1 MDPVRYVVSLLV
13 VGALVAAAFWLLA
26 RFRRG
31 GLDMTR
37 SVVGIVSQT
46 SVGPRE
52 RLVVVR
58 FGSEDILL
66 GVTPGSITRI
76 AACPRERAEEKNP

>member
-1 MDPVRYVVSLLV
+1 LL
-13 VGALVAAAFWLLA
+13 AAAFWLLA

>member
-13 VGALVAAAFWLLA
+13 VGALLAAAIWLLA
-26 RFRRG
+26 RFRRS
-31 GLDMTR
+31 GLGSSR
-37 SVVGIVSQT
+37 SIIGVVSQT
-46 SVGPRE
+46 SLGPRE

-58 FGSEDILL
+58 FGAEDILL

>member
-13 VGALVAAAFWLLA
+13 VGALLAVAFWLLA

-31 GLDMTR
+31 SLGMTR
-37 SVVGIVSQT
+37 NIIGIVSQT

-58 FGSEDILL
+58 FGAEDILL
-66 GVTPGSITRI
+66 GVTPASITRI
-76 AACPRERAEEKNP
+76 AAHPRERVEEERP